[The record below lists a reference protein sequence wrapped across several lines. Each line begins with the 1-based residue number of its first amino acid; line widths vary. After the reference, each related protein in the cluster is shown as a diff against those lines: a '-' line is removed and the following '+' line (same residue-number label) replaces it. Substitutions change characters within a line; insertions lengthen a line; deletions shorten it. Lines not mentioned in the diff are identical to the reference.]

1 MDFIYNAMMASV
13 KTPQER
19 TAQTPEKKS
28 DSDGFQKLMD
38 EKKTPDNSA
47 AVSGTEQPQQSQ
59 GGEPQEAEAVQ
70 PVQDPR
76 ELEKRMAMAAM
87 AMAQNPEVAE
97 LTADI
102 AEETPQ
108 VLTDPN
114 WEDGFVPVGYDDYDG
129 YRIVHW
135 MKPEAA
141 GENLQAFNEEA
152 GKWIEQQQQEQ
163 PTEEIAP
170 ETLVKD
176 SVLPK
181 LTETPKAEIIRT
193 DAVEIPVE
201 DVETL
206 PEDAPAETPVFE
218 DVRAVP
224 VKVAEAPAEPEQA
237 ETESIGKQ
245 IGQRLIQVTSVT
257 AEGNGQTIT
266 VRLDPANLGKVQVEV
281 SLSEDGTLRVTLS
294 AENSRTAGLLDRHS
308 SELAGIL
315 GRYAEREVQV
325 EVPKQENQQR
335 QDLYEQQQQQS
346 RQQHQQQEQRHS
358 RKESGEDFLH
368 QLRLGLIPMDGEII

>member
-19 TAQTPEKKS
+19 TAQTPEKKG
-28 DSDGFQKLMD
+28 DSDGFQKLLD

-47 AVSGTEQPQQSQ
+47 AVSGSEQPQQTQ
-59 GGEPQEAEAVQ
+59 GGQEPQEAEAVQ

-97 LTADI
+97 LVADI

-114 WEDGFVPVGYDDYDG
+114 WEDGFIPVGYDDYDG

-135 MKPEAA
+135 MKPEAD

-152 GKWIEQQQQEQ
+152 GKWIEQQQ
-163 PTEEIAP
+163 TEDTAP
-170 ETLVKD
+170 ETVVKD

-181 LTETPKAEIIRT
+181 LGELKAEVRT

-201 DVETL
+201 DVEKL

-237 ETESIGKQ
+237 EAESIGKQ
-245 IGQRLIQVTSVT
+245 IGERLIQVTSVT
-257 AEGNGQTIT
+257 GEGNGQSIT
-266 VRLDPANLGKVQVEV
+266 VHLDPANLGKVQVEV
-281 SLSEDGTLRVTLS
+281 SLDKDGMLRVSLT
-294 AENSRTAGLLDRHS
+294 AENSRTAGLLERHS
-308 SELAGIL
+308 GDLAGIL
-315 GRYAEREVQV
+315 GRYAGRDVEV
-325 EVPKQENQQR
+325 EVPRQENQQR
-335 QDLYEQQQQQS
+335 QDLYDQQQ
-346 RQQHQQQEQRHS
+346 RHHQQHQQEQKHS
-358 RKESGEDFLH
+358 RRESGEDFLH
-368 QLRLGLIPMDGEII
+368 QLRLGLIPVDGEII

>member
-19 TAQTPEKKS
+19 TAQTPEKKG
-28 DSDGFQKLMD
+28 DSDGFQKLLD

-47 AVSGTEQPQQSQ
+47 AVSGSEQPQQTQ
-59 GGEPQEAEAVQ
+59 GGQEPQEAEAVQ

-114 WEDGFVPVGYDDYDG
+114 WEDGFIPVGYDDYDG

-135 MKPEAA
+135 MKPEAD
-141 GENLQAFNEEA
+141 GENLQTFNEEA
-152 GKWIEQQQQEQ
+152 GKWIEQQQ
-163 PTEEIAP
+163 TEDTAP
-170 ETLVKD
+170 ETVVKD

-181 LTETPKAEIIRT
+181 LGELKAEVRT

-201 DVETL
+201 DVEKL

-237 ETESIGKQ
+237 EAESIGKQ
-245 IGQRLIQVTSVT
+245 IGERLIQVTSVT
-257 AEGNGQTIT
+257 GEGNGQSIT
-266 VRLDPANLGKVQVEV
+266 VHLDPANLGKVQVEV
-281 SLSEDGTLRVTLS
+281 SLDKDGMLRVSLT
-294 AENSRTAGLLDRHS
+294 AENSRTAGLLERHS
-308 SELAGIL
+308 GDLAGIL
-315 GRYAEREVQV
+315 GRYAGRDVEV
-325 EVPKQENQQR
+325 EVPRQENQQR
-335 QDLYEQQQQQS
+335 QDLYDQQQ
-346 RQQHQQQEQRHS
+346 RHQQQRQQEQKHS
-358 RKESGEDFLH
+358 RRESGEDFLH
-368 QLRLGLIPMDGEII
+368 QLRLGLIPVDGEMI

>member
-19 TAQTPEKKS
+19 TAQTPDKKS
-28 DSDGFQKLMD
+28 DSDGFQKLLD
-38 EKKTPDNSA
+38 EKKTPDNTA
-47 AVSGTEQPQQSQ
+47 AASGPEQPQQSQ
-59 GGEPQEAEAVQ
+59 GEEPQEAEAVQ

-97 LTADI
+97 LAADI

-114 WEDGFVPVGYDDYDG
+114 WEDGFIPVGYDDYDG

-141 GENLQAFNEEA
+141 GENLQAFNQEA
-152 GKWIEQQQQEQ
+152 GKLVEQQQEQ
-163 PTEEIAP
+163 QTEEIAP

-181 LTETPKAEIIRT
+181 LEEPKAEVIRT

-257 AEGNGQTIT
+257 AEGNGQSIT

-281 SLSEDGTLRVTLS
+281 SLDKDGVLRVSLS
-294 AENSRTAGLLDRHS
+294 AENSRTAGLLERHS
-308 SELAGIL
+308 GDLAGIL
-315 GRYAEREVQV
+315 GRYAGRDVEV
-325 EVPKQENQQR
+325 EVPRQENQQR
-335 QDLYEQQQQQS
+335 QDLYDQQQE
-346 RQQHQQQEQRHS
+346 RHQQQRQQEQQHS
-358 RKESGEDFLH
+358 RRESGEDFLH
-368 QLRLGLIPMDGEII
+368 QLRLGLIPVDGEII

>member
-19 TAQTPEKKS
+19 TAQTPEKKG
-28 DSDGFQKLMD
+28 DSDGFQKLLD

-47 AVSGTEQPQQSQ
+47 AVSGSEQPQQTQ
-59 GGEPQEAEAVQ
+59 GGQEPQEAEAVQ

-114 WEDGFVPVGYDDYDG
+114 WEDGFIPVGYDDYDG

-135 MKPEAA
+135 MKPEAD

-152 GKWIEQQQQEQ
+152 GKWIEQQQ
-163 PTEEIAP
+163 TEDTAP
-170 ETLVKD
+170 ETVVKD

-181 LTETPKAEIIRT
+181 LGELKAEVRT

-201 DVETL
+201 DVEKL

-237 ETESIGKQ
+237 EAESIGKQ
-245 IGQRLIQVTSVT
+245 IGERLIQVTSVT
-257 AEGNGQTIT
+257 GEGNGQSIT
-266 VRLDPANLGKVQVEV
+266 VHLDPANLGKVQVEV
-281 SLSEDGTLRVTLS
+281 SLDKDGMLRVSLT
-294 AENSRTAGLLDRHS
+294 AENSRTAGLLERHS
-308 SELAGIL
+308 GDLAGIL
-315 GRYAEREVQV
+315 GRYAGRDVEV
-325 EVPKQENQQR
+325 EVPRQENQQR
-335 QDLYEQQQQQS
+335 QDLYDQQQRHQ
-346 RQQHQQQEQRHS
+346 QQHQQEQKHS
-358 RKESGEDFLH
+358 RRESGEDFLH
-368 QLRLGLIPMDGEII
+368 QLRLGLIPVDGEII

>member
-47 AVSGTEQPQQSQ
+47 AVSGPEQPQQSQ

-152 GKWIEQQQQEQ
+152 GKWIEQQQEQ

-181 LTETPKAEIIRT
+181 LTETPKAEIVRT

-335 QDLYEQQQQQS
+335 QDLYEQQQQS

>member
-19 TAQTPEKKS
+19 TAQTPEKKG
-28 DSDGFQKLMD
+28 DSDGFQKLLD

-47 AVSGTEQPQQSQ
+47 AVSGSEQPQQTQ
-59 GGEPQEAEAVQ
+59 GGQEPQEAEAVQ

-114 WEDGFVPVGYDDYDG
+114 WEDGFIPVGYDDYDG

-135 MKPEAA
+135 MKPEAD
-141 GENLQAFNEEA
+141 GENLQTFNEEA
-152 GKWIEQQQQEQ
+152 GKWIEQQQ
-163 PTEEIAP
+163 TEDTAP
-170 ETLVKD
+170 ETVVKD

-181 LTETPKAEIIRT
+181 LGELKAEVRT

-201 DVETL
+201 DVEKL

-237 ETESIGKQ
+237 EAESIGKQ
-245 IGQRLIQVTSVT
+245 IGERLIQVTSVT
-257 AEGNGQTIT
+257 GEGNGQSIT
-266 VRLDPANLGKVQVEV
+266 VHLDPANLGKVQVEV
-281 SLSEDGTLRVTLS
+281 SLDKDGMLRVSLT
-294 AENSRTAGLLDRHS
+294 AENSRTAGLLERHS
-308 SELAGIL
+308 GDLAGIL
-315 GRYAEREVQV
+315 GRYAGRDVEV
-325 EVPKQENQQR
+325 EVPRQENQQR
-335 QDLYEQQQQQS
+335 QDLYDQQQRHQ
-346 RQQHQQQEQRHS
+346 QQHQQEQKHS
-358 RKESGEDFLH
+358 RRESGEDFLH
-368 QLRLGLIPMDGEII
+368 QLRLGLIPVDGEMI